1 MGSLEGLFQYRLGA
15 ALLQRRSGSLDP
27 KVLHT
32 ADAMGEHPE
41 MTMNARQL
49 ALLASAENRAPKRLC
64 RPGSGAFVGQ
74 QQPDPRRPASGQR
87 AGVRRYRRRRTLDAL
102 IDCFA
107 QRPVHKQPPDL
118 RLILHLGLYQLAFLD
133 QIPASAAIHTSVE
146 LARQMGLGSLTGV
159 VNGILRAYQRQVL
172 DQPEKDPL
180 KPLEDTLPADPI
192 QALGIRHS
200 FPDWLVSLWWERLGP
215 VETEQLCAWFNQPPH
230 LDLRVNPLRAD
241 VNKVIQALA
250 AAGIPA
256 LPISEVPGALRLQDH
271 AGDITALP
279 GFAQGWWSVQ
289 DASAQQVVHC
299 LDPQPGE
306 RVIDCC
312 AAPGGKTTQIAQ
324 HMQDRGEIWALDRH
338 PHRLRRL
345 EENRQRLGL
354 TSIRSLAIDLLPLSA
369 AADRVSGTE
378 SLPPAPLPPW
388 QSADRVL
395 LDAPCSGLGT
405 LHRHADARW
414 RQTPERIPELAHL
427 QAQLLQVAARWLK
440 PGGVLVYAT
449 CTLHPAENE
458 EIIQAFLDS
467 HPNWAAEGDPLL
479 IWPHRQDRDG
489 FFIQRLR
496 RSGY

>member
-1 MGSLEGLFQYRLGA
+1 MSGSNLIFFGA
-15 ALLQRRSGSLDP
+15 A
-27 KVLHT
+27 
-32 ADAMGEHPE
+32 
-41 MTMNARQL
+41 MNARQL
-49 ALLASAENRAPKRLC
+49 ALLALQKIERHNAYADVVLEHLLAHSRLI
-64 RPGSGAFVGQ
+64 
-74 QQPDPRRPASGQR
+74 PADCHLVSELVYGIT
-87 AGVRRYRRRRTLDAL
+87 RRRRTLDAL

-107 QRPVHKQPPDL
+107 RRPAHQQPLDL
-118 RLILHLGLYQLAFLD
+118 RLILYLGFYQLAFLD
-133 QIPASAAIHTSVE
+133 HIPPRAAIHTSVE
-146 LARQMGLGSLTGV
+146 LARQVGLGSLTGV
-159 VNGILRAYQRQVL
+159 VNGILRAYQRQAL
-172 DQPEKDPL
+172 DGAEKDPL
-180 KPLEDTLPADPI
+180 KSLQDTLPTDPI

-200 FPDWLVSLWWERLGP
+200 FPDWLVRLWWERLGP
-215 VETEQLCAWFNQPPH
+215 AETEQLCAWFNQPPH

-241 VNKVIQALA
+241 VDKVIQALA
-250 AAGIPA
+250 EAGIPA
-256 LPISEVPGALRLQDH
+256 SPIPEVPGALRLGQH

-289 DASAQQVVHC
+289 DASAQQVVHY

-312 AAPGGKTTQIAQ
+312 AAPGGKTTHMAEQ
-324 HMQDRGEIWALDRH
+324 MQDRGEIWALDRH

-345 EENRQRLGL
+345 EENVQRLGL
-354 TSIRSLAIDLLPLSA
+354 SSIRPLAIDLLSLDA
-369 AADRVSGTE
+369 AAE
-378 SLPPAPLPPW
+378 PPAPLPPW

-414 RQTPERIPELAHL
+414 RQTPAQIQELAHL

-440 PGGVLVYAT
+440 PGGLLVYAT

-458 EIIQAFLDS
+458 AVIQSFLNR
-467 HPNWAAEGDPLL
+467 HPHWAAEGDPLL

-496 RSGY
+496 RRD

>member
-49 ALLASAENRAPKRLC
+49 ALLALQKIERQNAYADLVLGHLLANSSLI
-64 RPGSGAFVGQ
+64 
-74 QQPDPRRPASGQR
+74 PADRHLVSELVYGIT
-87 AGVRRYRRRRTLDAL
+87 RRRRTLDAL

-107 QRPVHKQPPDL
+107 QRPAHKQPPDL

-354 TSIRSLAIDLLPLSA
+354 SSIRPLAIDLLSLSA

-496 RSGY
+496 RYG

>member
-1 MGSLEGLFQYRLGA
+1 
-15 ALLQRRSGSLDP
+15 
-27 KVLHT
+27 
-32 ADAMGEHPE
+32 
-41 MTMNARQL
+41 MNARQL
-49 ALLASAENRAPKRLC
+49 ALLALQKIERQNAYADVVLEHLLAHSHLIPADCRLV
-64 RPGSGAFVGQ
+64 SELVY
-74 QQPDPRRPASGQR
+74 
-87 AGVRRYRRRRTLDAL
+87 GVTRRRRTLDAL

-107 QRPVHKQPPDL
+107 QRPAHKQPPDL

-133 QIPASAAIHTSVE
+133 HIPPSAAIHTSVE

-289 DASAQQVVHC
+289 DASAQQVVHW

-345 EENRQRLGL
+345 EENAHRLGL

-395 LDAPCSGLGT
+395 LDAPCSG
-405 LHRHADARW
+405 
-414 RQTPERIPELAHL
+414 
-427 QAQLLQVAARWLK
+427 
-440 PGGVLVYAT
+440 
-449 CTLHPAENE
+449 
-458 EIIQAFLDS
+458 
-467 HPNWAAEGDPLL
+467 
-479 IWPHRQDRDG
+479 
-489 FFIQRLR
+489 
-496 RSGY
+496 